1 MTILD
6 IFIDPFSV
14 PSYLA
19 LKPTFELCAEL
30 KVMPVWHPFRA
41 PLERRPS
48 KDLDADVRQRH
59 QRVRQ
64 EYRDHD
70 YARYAAWQ
78 GIPFQ
83 RPAPAAN
90 RDLID
95 YALLRVGASPQATA
109 FLKALT
115 RQLWGGQPEPD
126 GQALADLTEI
136 PTLLADFEHNGAS
149 ALAGQ
154 TRQSDPLGIF
164 DAPAF
169 LIDGELFIGR
179 QHLPA
184 LRHLLTV
191 GNPFSPQSTT

>member
-1 MTILD
+1 MSPLE
-6 IFIDPFSV
+6 IFIDPFSA

-19 LKPTFELCAEL
+19 LKPTFELCTEL
-30 KVMPVWHPFRA
+30 KVVPTWHPFRA
-41 PLERRPS
+41 PAERRTS

-78 GIPFQ
+78 GVPFQ
-83 RPAPAAN
+83 RPALSTN

-95 YALLRVGASPQATA
+95 YALIRLGDSPEATR
-109 FLKALT
+109 FLQSLT
-115 RQLWGGQPEPD
+115 AMLWGGYSEPE
-126 GQALADLTEI
+126 ASEFAELAGL
-136 PTLLADFEHNGAS
+136 PSLLADFQSEGADV
-149 ALAGQ
+149 LAAES
-154 TRQSDPLGIF
+154 RRVEPLGIF
-164 DAPAF
+164 DAPAY

-184 LRHLLTV
+184 IRQLLTV
-191 GNPFSPQSTT
+191 GDPFNIST